1 MEIISKKF
9 QILFLVFL
17 ISSSVNA
24 QTVEE
29 AQVKKV
35 YGQLIQAIGDNNK
48 LPPKLIFTNKK
59 ENVAAYY
66 PGDKNCIE
74 FEYDAYLICR
84 SMGKDSLNAVA
95 FLLGHELGHFYRNHG
110 FLKSA
115 ASAYANTS
123 MGEKLANEKIA
134 ADTTIKCETEADE
147 FACFYTKM
155 AGFSIS
161 NAGSFIKQIYK
172 GYDLP
177 EDIKKYPSL
186 KDRCLIAD
194 NAQAKMSELNSV
206 FQMANVLSMQNE
218 FANAAILYRYIL
230 SKNFGSRE
238 IKNNLGICYAMQ
250 GIRLMNPDWQN
261 LIFPFSLDPLS
272 RAGESY
278 RDLSVTDSRGLSV
291 TDSLEAINLLQE
303 AFQLFEES
311 SNLDKVYLSSRINA
325 AMALCL
331 LNKDKKALNRL
342 EELEDDFQ
350 DNSQALMQ
358 IEYTR
363 ALMEYI
369 AKKDKASLVEIANK
383 GNKIAK
389 RCLEN
394 LNNKSTQIKREDDQT
409 LVSLRPLVSRNNFS
423 EPKIS
428 IRNSNDLVKI
438 YQRDSLGVNFISIKI
453 IKPLNKS
460 FQIICAKSDHIFN
473 VKMNLFKSPDIILEQ
488 NNSAIEKWNFS
499 SYNYYRFKRGDETE
513 GSYII
518 FN

>member
-1 MEIISKKF
+1 MEIINKKL
-9 QILFLVFL
+9 QLLFLFTL
-17 ISSSVNA
+17 LSFSLQAQSS
-24 QTVEE
+24 EE
-29 AQVKKV
+29 QIVKNV
-35 YGQLIQAIGDNNK
+35 YEKLIQAIGDNNK
-48 LPPKLIFTNKK
+48 LPPRLVFSNKK

-74 FEYDAYLICR
+74 FEYDAFLICR

-115 ASAYANTS
+115 ASAYANTAI
-123 MGEKLANEKIA
+123 GEKLANEKIA

-172 GYDLP
+172 GYELP

-194 NAQAKMSELNSV
+194 NAQAKMSELNSI

-230 SKNFGSRE
+230 SRNFGSRE
-238 IKNNLGICYAMQ
+238 IKNNLGVCYAMQ
-250 GIRLMNPDWQN
+250 GVRLMNSEWQN

-272 RAGESY
+272 RAGENY
-278 RDLSVTDSRGLSV
+278 RDLSATDSV
-291 TDSLEAINLLQE
+291 EATRFLQD
-303 AFQLFEES
+303 ALKLFEES
-311 SNLDKVYLSSRINA
+311 SNLDKEYLSSRINT
-325 AMALCL
+325 AMAYCL
-331 LNKDKKALNRL
+331 LSENKKSLRRL
-342 EELEDDFQ
+342 DDLEDDFKG
-350 DNSQALMQ
+350 DAEALKQ

-363 ALMEYI
+363 ALILYI
-369 AKKDKASLVEIANK
+369 SKKEKISLIDIANN

-394 LNNKSTQIKREDDQT
+394 LNNQSTLIKSDDDNSIS
-409 LVSLRPLVSRNNFS
+409 SLRPLISKNSFS

-428 IRNSNDLVKI
+428 IRNQGDQAKI
-438 YQRDSLGVNFISIKI
+438 YQRDSSGIQLISLEITRPSRKF
-453 IKPLNKS
+453 
-460 FQIICAKSDHIFN
+460 FQIVHSSSDSFFN
-473 VKMNLFKSPDIILEQ
+473 KKMDLKKSPDIILEQ
-488 NNSAIEKWNFS
+488 NNSTIEKWNFS
-499 SYNYYRFKRGDETE
+499 SYNYYRFKRE
-513 GSYII
+513 GEIEGAYIV

>member
-1 MEIISKKF
+1 
-9 QILFLVFL
+9 VF
-17 ISSSVNA
+17 S
-24 QTVEE
+24 
-29 AQVKKV
+29 
-35 YGQLIQAIGDNNK
+35 
-48 LPPKLIFTNKK
+48 NKK

-123 MGEKLANEKIA
+123 MGEKLASEKIA

-161 NAGSFIKQIYK
+161 NAGSFIKQIYI
-172 GYDLP
+172 GYNLP

-186 KDRCLIAD
+186 TDRCMIAG
-194 NAQAKMSELNSV
+194 NAQTKMSELNSI
-206 FQMANVLSMQNE
+206 FQMANLLSMQNE

-230 SKNFGSRE
+230 SRNFGSRE
-238 IKNNLGICYAMQ
+238 IKNNLGVCYAMQ
-250 GIRLMNPDWQN
+250 GVRLKNSEWQN

-272 RAGESY
+272 RAGENY
-278 RDLSVTDSRGLSV
+278 RTGGNYRNLAV
-291 TDSLEAINLLQE
+291 TDSLEAIKLLQD
-303 AFQLFEES
+303 ALQLFEES
-311 SNLDKVYLSSRINA
+311 SNLDKVYLSSRINT

-331 LNKDKKALNRL
+331 LDKDKKALNRL
-342 EELEDDFQ
+342 EDLEDEFKE
-350 DNSQALMQ
+350 NAQALVQ

-369 AKKDKASLVEIANK
+369 TKKDKASLVEIANK

-394 LNNKSTQIKREDDQT
+394 LNNKTTQVKREDNQS
-409 LVSLRPLVSRNNFS
+409 LVSLRPLIRKNTFS
-423 EPKIS
+423 EPKIF
-428 IRNSNDLVKI
+428 IRNQEDRVKI
-438 YQRDSLGVNFISIKI
+438 YKRDSTNVTLIALDFS
-453 IKPLNKS
+453 KS
-460 FQIICAKSDHIFN
+460 FQIAFSSSDNFFN
-473 VKMNLFKSPDIILEQ
+473 IKTDLPKSPDIILEQ
-488 NNSAIEKWNFS
+488 NNITIEKWNFS
-499 SYNYYRFKRGDETE
+499 SYNYYRFKREGETE
-513 GSYII
+513 GAYIV

>member
-9 QILFLVFL
+9 QVLFLLFL

-84 SMGKDSLNAVA
+84 SMGKDSLNAIA

-123 MGEKLANEKIA
+123 MGEKLASEKIA

-172 GYDLP
+172 GYELP

-194 NAQAKMSELNSV
+194 NAQAKMSELNSI

-250 GIRLMNPDWQN
+250 GVRLMNPDWQN

-278 RDLSVTDSRGLSV
+278 RDLSVTDS
-291 TDSLEAINLLQE
+291 LEAVKLLQY
-303 AFQLFEES
+303 ALQLFEEA
-311 SNLDKVYLSSRINA
+311 SNLDKVYLSSRINT

-331 LNKDKKALNRL
+331 LNKNKKALNRL
-342 EELEDDFQ
+342 EELEDDFKE
-350 DNSQALMQ
+350 NAQALMQ

-369 AKKDKASLVEIANK
+369 TKKDKASLVEIANK

-389 RCLEN
+389 RCLDN
-394 LNNKSTQIKREDDQT
+394 LNNKTALVKREDVSS
-409 LVSLRPLVSRNNFS
+409 LVSLRALISKNNFS

-428 IRNSNDLVKI
+428 FRSGDDKAKI
-438 YQRDSLGVNFISIKI
+438 YQRDSIGVQLISLEIGTTSK
-453 IKPLNKS
+453 KF
-460 FQIICAKSDHIFN
+460 FQIICSFSDNFFN
-473 VKMNLFKSPDIILEQ
+473 IKTDLPKSPDIILEQ
-488 NNSAIEKWNFS
+488 NNSTIEKWNFS
-499 SYNYYRFKRGDETE
+499 SYNYYRFKRGDELLVA
-513 GSYII
+513 YVI